1 MNFWDFF
8 WLLLCSY
15 LFIAYLM
22 VMFQIIA
29 DIYRDPHLSGWSKAL
44 WTIALI
50 IAPFLS
56 ALIYLIARGHGMN
69 QRQTQAAR
77 QAKADTDHYIQTVA
91 NQPNPTQQVTSAK
104 ALLDDGAITQTEYDG
119 LKAKALA

>member
-15 LFIAYLM
+15 VFIAYLM

-29 DIYRDPHLSGWSKAL
+29 DIYRDPHLGGWSKAL

-69 QRQTQAAR
+69 QRQTTAAR
-77 QAKADTDHYIQTVA
+77 QANADTDHYIQTVA
-91 NQPNPTQQVTSAK
+91 NQPNPTQQVASAK
-104 ALLDDGAITQTEYDG
+104 ALLDNGAITQTEYDG

>member
-69 QRQTQAAR
+69 QRQTEAAE

-91 NQPNPTQQVTSAK
+91 NQPNPTQQVASAK
-104 ALLDDGAITQTEYDG
+104 ALLDNGAITQTEYDG

>member
-8 WLLLCSY
+8 WFLLCSY
-15 LFIAYLM
+15 VLIAYLM

-29 DIYRDPHLSGWSKAL
+29 DIYRDPHLGGWSKAL

-91 NQPNPTQQVTSAK
+91 NRPNPTQQVTSAK
-104 ALLDDGAITQTEYDG
+104 ALLDNGAITQTEYDG

>member
-69 QRQTQAAR
+69 QRQTEAAQQAE
-77 QAKADTDHYIQTVA
+77 ADTDHYIQTVA
-91 NQPNPTQQVTSAK
+91 NQPNPTQQVASAK
-104 ALLDDGAITQTEYDG
+104 ALLDNGAITQTEYDG